1 VTGDGGTL
9 VDEGTLVG
17 TGVCDPDTG
26 VCTPGD
32 GSGGSIETGGIVD
45 ASGGGQTAVGLPVGG
60 VTSSVLP
67 TNRNS
72 GTPIALVMLLV
83 LLTVGLV
90 VAPAWAWRY
99 LSQLRSKP

>member
-9 VDEGTLVG
+9 VDDGTLVG

-26 VCTPGD
+26 VCTPGGGQVD
-32 GSGGSIETGGIVD
+32 SGGSTD
-45 ASGGGQTAVGLPVGG
+45 ASGGGQTAGGLPVGG